1 VAASEE
7 IDVNHGIVDVFAVQE
22 ALLIEAAFGIA
33 LLTMIWVGFRRSL
46 QYKAKMDRLLL
57 DQTAEQTPQYGA
69 QIDRVGST
77 IESC

>member
-7 IDVNHGIVDVFAVQE
+7 IDVNHGIVAVFAVQE
-22 ALLIEAAFGIA
+22 ALIEAAFGIA